1 MKTSKKYSKEQLNT
15 VYHNVDNFL
24 KDDYPTIYRK
34 SSEWFITSP
43 SLDGMPK
50 APVQTNKNE
59 DRFISH
65 SIYDMAN
72 KVIHAAIGGC
82 SEESKV
88 IIQGRYFDKLK
99 QQHIQMKL
107 NVSGNSPYYRKLKR
121 ACLEYA
127 ECLATI
133 SKYYH
138 IDKSIIPDLR
148 IKEDAKV

>member
-1 MKTSKKYSKEQLNT
+1 
-15 VYHNVDNFL
+15 
-24 KDDYPTIYRK
+24 
-34 SSEWFITSP
+34 
-43 SLDGMPK
+43 
-50 APVQTNKNE
+50 
-59 DRFISH
+59 
-65 SIYDMAN
+65 
-72 KVIHAAIGGC
+72 
-82 SEESKV
+82 
-88 IIQGRYFDKLK
+88 
-99 QQHIQMKL
+99 MKL

>member
-15 VYHNVDNFL
+15 VYHNVDNFF

-59 DRFISH
+59 DKFINH

-72 KVIHAAIGGC
+72 KIIHAAIGDVPK
-82 SEESKV
+82 KV
-88 IIQGRYFDKLK
+88 RLSF
-99 QQHIQMKL
+99 
-107 NVSGNSPYYRKLKR
+107 
-121 ACLEYA
+121 
-127 ECLATI
+127 
-133 SKYYH
+133 
-138 IDKSIIPDLR
+138 
-148 IKEDAKV
+148 KVAILTN